1 MSPVSGGHARNAVAL
16 TAADEV
22 GRSDG
27 AICAEVDGE
36 VVALDAD
43 RGVCYGL
50 NKVASHVWGLI
61 DPPARIGEVCAK
73 LVDRYEVDAAT
84 CERQVLDLL
93 EDLRGEGLISI
104 QATRPSSTTPEA

>member
-1 MSPVSGGHARNAVAL
+1 VSPAFGAAPKATAL
-16 TAADEV
+16 TVADRV

-36 VVALDAD
+36 VVALDAE

-50 NKVASHVWGLI
+50 NRVASHVWGLI
-61 DPPARIGEVCAK
+61 DPPARIGEVCTS
-73 LVDRYEVDAAT
+73 LINRYDVDAAT

-93 EDLRGEGLISI
+93 EDLRGEGLIVI
-104 QATRPSSTTPEA
+104 AATSASSTTPEE